1 MSKLE
6 IHPLGDEYSFGAAVT
21 GLELPML
28 ADVEV
33 RAQLLQLF
41 EDRGLILFRG
51 VQGHAMHMGIST
63 VFGPLK
69 DHPIPSV
76 KRVPGQPLIVDMP
89 HNPDTDSLFEFEGKR
104 VAHWL
109 PWHFD
114 HCYNDTLNRAGVL
127 RPVEL
132 ARNGGQ
138 TGFLDGI
145 EAYERLTPTLK
156 DRAAELRVLYRLEL
170 MYDLHFGRPRAM
182 KVLRLPAESYAM
194 EKKQAHM
201 PRAIHPAVFER
212 ADRRNVLHI
221 SPWMAL
227 GVEGHEDAEGEALLE
242 EVVTAMLANATP
254 YFHDW
259 RLDDMIAWDNWRLLH
274 AVRGHEPGSPR
285 RMQRTTILGDYGLGS
300 FEKGAPGR
308 PELEMTD

>member
-1 MSKLE
+1 MRKLE
-6 IHPLGDEYSFGAAVT
+6 IHPLGDEYPFGAVVR
-21 GLELPML
+21 GLDEAML
-28 ADVEV
+28 ADADI
-33 RAQLLQLF
+33 RAQLLQSF

-51 VQGHAMHMGIST
+51 VEGHPMHMAIST

-69 DHPIPSV
+69 DHPISSV

-89 HNPDTDSLFEFEGKR
+89 HDPETDSLFEFEGKR

-132 ARNGGQ
+132 ARGGGQ

-145 EAYERLTPTLK
+145 EAYDRLPPALQDK
-156 DRAAELRVLYRLEL
+156 AAELSILYRLEL
-170 MYDLHFGRPRAM
+170 KYDLRFGRPDAM
-182 KVLRLPAESYAM
+182 KVLRLPSESYAM

-212 ADRRNVLHI
+212 ADGRKVVHI

-227 GVEGHEDAEGEALLE
+227 GVDGREDPQGEALLE
-242 EVVTAMLANATP
+242 EIVAAMLANATP

-259 RLDDMIAWDNWRLLH
+259 RLDDMIAWDNWRMLH

-300 FEKGAPGR
+300 FENGAQGR
-308 PELEMTD
+308 PELEVTV